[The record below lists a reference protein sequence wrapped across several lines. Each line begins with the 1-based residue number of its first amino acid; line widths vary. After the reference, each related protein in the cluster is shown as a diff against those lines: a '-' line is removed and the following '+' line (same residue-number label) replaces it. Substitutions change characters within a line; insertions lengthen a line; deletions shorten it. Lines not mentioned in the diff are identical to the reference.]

1 MNITSKN
8 ANKLLKQLNE
18 EHSSLLNIEEQSS
31 TFLAA
36 VGEDVESVRPAY
48 DYEDIQN
55 RLSELEM
62 KIIRLKHAINLFNT
76 STRIEEFDMNIDE
89 LLVYI
94 PQLTAR
100 KNKLEKMKN
109 SLSKQRVESYNR
121 SNIIDYRYINYD
133 IDKVKEDYRKTV
145 DELNRAQVALD
156 EANVNLSFDIEL

>member
-1 MNITSKN
+1 MKITSKN

-18 EHSSLLNIEEQSS
+18 EHSSLLNMEEQSS

-55 RLSELEM
+55 RLTELEL

-76 STRIEEFDMNIDE
+76 STRIDEFDMNIDE

-133 IDKVKEDYRKTV
+133 LDKVKEDYRKTV

-156 EANVNLSFDIEL
+156 EANVNQSFDIEL

>member
-1 MNITSKN
+1 MKITSKN

-18 EHSSLLNIEEQSS
+18 EHSSLLNMEEQSS

-55 RLSELEM
+55 RLTELEL

-76 STRIEEFDMNIDE
+76 STRIDEFDMNIDE

-100 KNKLEKMKN
+100 KNKPEKMKN

-133 IDKVKEDYRKTV
+133 LDKVKEDYRKTV

-156 EANVNLSFDIEL
+156 EANVNQSFDIEL